1 MESIYYPYTKK
12 QAIDIVAQYYG
23 MSKVMAKAEL
33 EKDVAYR
40 YGKNMKP
47 VGERIT
53 EMDTYLKDQAKKSFY
68 ED

>member
-12 QAIDIVAQYYG
+12 QAIDIMAQYYG
-23 MSKVMAKAEL
+23 ISKAMAKAEL

-47 VGERIT
+47 VGECIAS
-53 EMDTYLKDQAKKSFY
+53 MDTYLKDQAKRSFY